1 MRTNKISKF
10 RAKEIYAMEPLFLRP
25 VEAARLLSVSRT
37 RIYELL
43 NTGSLP
49 AVRLEGRTW
58 RIPRA
63 AIEKLAADAMRASER
78 NAR

>member
-1 MRTNKISKF
+1 MDRI
-10 RAKEIYAMEPLFLRP
+10 EPVFLRP
-25 VEAARLLSVSRT
+25 VEAARMLSISRT

-43 NTGSLP
+43 NAGSIP

-63 AIEKLAADAMRASER
+63 AIEKLARDAMNASSEMTDER
-78 NAR
+78 R

>member
-1 MRTNKISKF
+1 MDRI
-10 RAKEIYAMEPLFLRP
+10 EPVFLRP
-25 VEAARLLSVSRT
+25 VEAARMLSISRT

-43 NTGSLP
+43 SAGSIP

-63 AIEKLAADAMRASER
+63 AIEKLVRDAMKANTGDDER
-78 NAR
+78 